1 MEKMPNLKIIARAGV
16 GVDNINLDAA
26 TKRGIIVVN
35 APSGNTIST
44 AEHSFA
50 MMMALARKICQ
61 ANNSIKSGEWNRSA
75 FQGMELLGKKLGI
88 IGFGRIGMEIAKR
101 AKAFNGSISI

>member
-1 MEKMPNLKIIARAGV
+1 MEKMPNLKIIARAGA

-75 FQGMELLGKKLGI
+75 FQGMELLGKIRYHWIWSWYGNCKTGKKLS
-88 IGFGRIGMEIAKR
+88 EWKY
-101 AKAFNGSISI
+101 